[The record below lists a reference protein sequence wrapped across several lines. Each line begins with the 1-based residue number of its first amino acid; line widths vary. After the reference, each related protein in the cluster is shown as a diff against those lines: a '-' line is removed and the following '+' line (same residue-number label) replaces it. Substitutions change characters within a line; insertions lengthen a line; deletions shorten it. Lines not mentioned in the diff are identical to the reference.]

1 MGVMPTNSMAENQA
15 VAAEMDA
22 AATVASQQVETSSGA
37 DTDIN
42 GDLIPKSEVDNL
54 LKALKAERESRKAY
68 EKELREKSAQLEK
81 FAEINPNEYRR
92 LQEEAAI
99 AERERLQAEERTA
112 LLESKYGAQAAEAN
126 KKAEAYQNELLEFRK
141 RYALEKVFFAAG
153 GRTDSADG
161 VSFFDMLAD
170 RLGSS
175 FKLEPNGSVTVVDS
189 NGDPILDSDTGKRVS
204 PEDYLSR
211 FKTHPIYGTF
221 FRGAKG
227 SGAGL
232 GYGGTD
238 ATGMTTEDLGSL
250 SPDELFEK
258 AFG

>member
-1 MGVMPTNSMAENQA
+1 MGEMPWESMPENQA
-15 VAAEMDA
+15 LADEMT
-22 AATVASQQVETSSGA
+22 ATAPV
-37 DTDIN
+37 DTDQVSAPDAS
-42 GDLIPKSEVDNL
+42 GEYIPKSEVESL
-54 LKALKAERESRKAY
+54 MKALKAERESRKTY
-68 EKELREKSAQLEK
+68 EKELREKAAQLEK
-81 FAEINPNEYRR
+81 FAEINPQEYRR

-99 AERERLQAEERTA
+99 AERERIAAEERTS
-112 LLESKYGAQAAEAN
+112 LLEEKYGAQAAEAH
-126 KKAEAYQNELLEFRK
+126 KKAEAYQGELKEFRK

-170 RLGSS
+170 RLGNN
-175 FKLEPNGSVTVVDS
+175 FRLEPNGSVVVVDH
-189 NGDPILDSDTGKRVS
+189 NGDPVLDGDTGKRVN
-204 PEDYLSR
+204 PEDYLGR

-232 GYGGTD
+232 GFSGSD
-238 ATGMTTEDLGSL
+238 ANGMTADDLSEL
-250 SPDELFEK
+250 SGDELFAR

>member
-1 MGVMPTNSMAENQA
+1 MPDNVSQA
-15 VAAEMDA
+15 PEMEA
-22 AATVASQQVETSSGA
+22 QSQD
-37 DTDIN
+37 DTQSNVSIDSN

-54 LKALKAERESRKAY
+54 LKALKAERESRKQY
-68 EKELREKSAQLEK
+68 EKEVREKSAQLEK

-99 AERERLQAEERTA
+99 AERERLAAEERTS
-112 LLESKYGAQAAEAN
+112 LLEEKYGAQAAEAN
-126 KKAEAYQNELLEFRK
+126 KKAEVYQSELKEFRK

-153 GRTDSADG
+153 GRPDAADG

-175 FKLEPNGSVTVVDS
+175 FRLEPNGAITVIDS
-189 NGDPILDSDTGKRVS
+189 NGDPVLDADTGKRIA
-204 PEDYLSR
+204 PEEYLGT
-211 FKTHPIYGTF
+211 FKNHPIYGTF

-232 GYGGTD
+232 GFGGTD
-238 ATGMTTEDLGSL
+238 ANGLPSEDLGSL
-250 SPDELFEK
+250 SPEALFER

>member
-1 MGVMPTNSMAENQA
+1 MADNQS
-15 VAAEMDA
+15 VVD
-22 AATVASQQVETSSGA
+22 ETSTATEAPQEA
-37 DTDIN
+37 DQQIT

-54 LKALKAERESRKAY
+54 LKALKAERESRKTY

-99 AERERLQAEERTA
+99 AERERLAAEERTA
-112 LLESKYGAQAAEAN
+112 LLEEKYGSQAAEAR
-126 KKAEAYQNELLEFRK
+126 KKAEEYQAQLMDFRK

-153 GRTDSADG
+153 GRTDAEGG
-161 VSFFDMLAD
+161 VSFFDLLAD
-170 RLGSS
+170 RLGGN
-175 FKLEPNGSVTVVDS
+175 FRLEPNGTVTVVDG
-189 NGDPILDSDTGKRVS
+189 NGDPILDPDTGKRIA
-204 PEDYLSR
+204 PEEYLASY
-211 FKTHPIYGTF
+211 KTHPIFGTF
-221 FRGAKG
+221 FKGAKG

-238 ATGMTTEDLGSL
+238 ANGVTTQDLSSL
-250 SPDELFEK
+250 SPSDLFEA